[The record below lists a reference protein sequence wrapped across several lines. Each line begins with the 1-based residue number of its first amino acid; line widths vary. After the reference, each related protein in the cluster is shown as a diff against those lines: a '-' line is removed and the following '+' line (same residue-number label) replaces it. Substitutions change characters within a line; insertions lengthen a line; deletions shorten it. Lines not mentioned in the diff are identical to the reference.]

1 MAIPPT
7 GSTIT
12 MTDLRDFFV
21 GGGFASSFVLGILGT
36 YIGISQGTTI
46 TMSSTFGVCG
56 QSSTPGSFSLVSTS
70 PTLPNI
76 SPTSEEF
83 SKTAHVAFDEFGGVD
98 GEYMFVCGYESTGT
112 AHTAGVVNVA
122 TGAEEFTF
130 GVGSSQDIIIH
141 PMGIHSNDLIFKI
154 INSTAT
160 GPTIY
165 HYDHSGGLVRSI
177 GPISGQTLN
186 NFGNVFYNPNN
197 GRYYGLNEASANS
210 FYGIRKFNTST
221 TPEASFA
228 IPNPIDGFT
237 WERQGTVRGQVCPIP
252 NKNAILYTV
261 TFSNSSTGLY
271 KYVTLSFDMDDEQWY
286 VIATSSNGSGT
297 LPSLTSPFDG
307 ATSATELFDQ
317 CLSSDGTTLCLAFK
331 KTDGSSVWYNGYVDP
346 TAQWEFSSPVNLNA
360 PDLQSAGT
368 NFFTNRTRRINTV
381 YGNPG
386 AFVESFS
393 GSVFDTD
400 PEPGRGWL
408 YSRATSFEFSTFTII
423 ESISGDDLPTFPPSP
438 TYMPRFYPIYD
449 TTTGPKKLV
458 RNGTSDT
465 QTMMVGGERSTNGA
479 STSNDKVYRINVP
492 TVGGSA

>member
-12 MTDLRDFFV
+12 MTDIRDFFV

-46 TMSSTFGVCG
+46 TMSSTFGGFG

-76 SPTSEEF
+76 SPTEEG
-83 SKTAHVAFDEFGGVD
+83 SPHIAFDEFGGVA
-98 GEYMFVCGYESTGT
+98 GEYMFVSGRSFA
-112 AHTAGVVNVA
+112 AHTCGVVNVA

-130 GVGSSQDIIIH
+130 GLSSSQDVIIH
-141 PMGIHSNDLIFKI
+141 PTGIQSNALIFKVI
-154 INSTAT
+154 SSSAT
-160 GPTIY
+160 GPIIY

-186 NFGNVFYNPNN
+186 NNGDVFYNPNN

-237 WERQGTVRGQVCPIP
+237 WTRQFTVRGQVSPIP

-261 TFSNSSTGLY
+261 LFNNSSTGLY
-271 KYVTLSFDMDDEQWY
+271 KYATLSFDMDDEQWY
-286 VIATSSNGSGT
+286 VIAGSPPDPSGS
-297 LPSLTSPFDG
+297 LPALTSPFDG
-307 ATSATELFDQ
+307 ATAATEIFDQ
-317 CLSSDGTTLCLAFK
+317 CLSADGTTLCVGLK
-331 KTDGSSVWYNGYVDP
+331 QGTSSVWYNGYVDP

-360 PDLQSAGT
+360 PDLQTAGT
-368 NFFTNRTRRINTV
+368 NFFTNRTRKINTV
-381 YGNPG
+381 YGDPG

-393 GSVFDTD
+393 GSTFDTD

-423 ESISGDDLPTFPPSP
+423 ESISGDDLPTFAPSP

-449 TTTGPKKLV
+449 TTTGPKKIV
-458 RNGTSDT
+458 QNGTSNT
-465 QTMMVGGERSTNGA
+465 QTMMCGGISSTNGA

>member
-12 MTDLRDFFV
+12 MTDIRDFFV
-21 GGGFASSFVLGILGT
+21 GGGFTSSFVLGILGT

-46 TMSSTFGVCG
+46 TMSSTFGGFG

-76 SPTSEEF
+76 NPTSEENF
-83 SKTAHVAFDEFGGVD
+83 DNPHIAFDEWNGVS
-98 GEYMFVCGYESTGT
+98 GEYMFVSGYSFGAMTC
-112 AHTAGVVNVA
+112 GVVNVA
-122 TGAEEFTF
+122 TGAELFTF
-130 GVGSSQDIIIH
+130 NLSSDQNVIMH
-141 PMGIHSNDLIFKI
+141 PTGIQSNDLIFKI
-154 INSTAT
+154 ISSTTT
-160 GPTIY
+160 GPIIY
-165 HYDHSGGLVRSI
+165 HYNHSGSLVRSI

-186 NFGNVFYNPNN
+186 NFGDIFYNPNN

-237 WERQGTVRGQVCPIP
+237 WDRQFTVKGQVCSIP

-261 TFSNSSTGLY
+261 LFRSSAGLY
-271 KYVTLSFDMDDEQWY
+271 KYATLSFDMDDEQWY
-286 VIATSSNGSGT
+286 VIAGSPPDPSGA
-297 LPSLTSPFDG
+297 LPALTSPFDG
-307 ATSATELFDQ
+307 VTAATEIFDQ
-317 CLSSDGTTLCLAFK
+317 CLSADGTTICLGLK
-331 KTDGSSVWYNGYVDP
+331 QGTSSVWYNGYVDP
-346 TAQWEFSSPVNLNA
+346 TAQWEFGSAVNLDS
-360 PDLQSAGT
+360 PDLQTAGT
-368 NFFTNRTRRINTV
+368 DFFTNRTRKINTV
-381 YGNPG
+381 YGAPG

-393 GSVFDTD
+393 GSTFDSD
-400 PEPGRGWL
+400 PEPGRSWL

-449 TTTGPKKLV
+449 TTTGPKKIV
-458 RNGTSDT
+458 QNGTANT
-465 QTMMVGGERSTNGA
+465 QTMMCGGVSSTSGA

-492 TVGGSA
+492 TVGGAA

>member
-12 MTDLRDFFV
+12 MTDIRDFFV
-21 GGGFASSFVLGILGT
+21 GGGFTSSFVLGILGT

-46 TMSSTFGVCG
+46 TMSSTFGGFG

-76 SPTSEEF
+76 NPTNEERYSEL
-83 SKTAHVAFDEFGGVD
+83 HVAFDEWNGVS
-98 GEYMFVCGYESTGT
+98 GEYMFVAGDSSNAMTC
-112 AHTAGVVNVA
+112 GVVNVA
-122 TGAEEFTF
+122 TGAELFTF
-130 GVGSSQDIIIH
+130 NLSDRQDVIIH
-141 PMGIHSNDLIFKI
+141 PTGIQSNDLIFKI
-154 INSTAT
+154 ISTTTT
-160 GPTIY
+160 GPIIY
-165 HYDHSGGLVRSI
+165 HYNHSGSLVRSI

-186 NFGNVFYNPNN
+186 AFGDIFYNPNN

-237 WERQGTVRGQVCPIP
+237 WTSTGTVRGPVSPIP

-261 TFSNSSTGLY
+261 SLRNSSSNTY

-286 VIATSSNGSGT
+286 VIAVSGVGSGV
-297 LPSLTSPFDG
+297 LPDLTSPFDG
-307 ATSATELFDQ
+307 TTTRSEIFDQ
-317 CLSSDGTTLCLAFK
+317 CLSTDGTTICLGFK
-331 KTDGSSVWYNGYVDP
+331 QDGSSVWYNGYVDP
-346 TAQWEFSSPVNLNA
+346 TAQWEFSSPVNLDS
-360 PDLQSAGT
+360 PDLQTAGT
-368 NFFTNRTRRINTV
+368 DFFPDRVRKINTV
-381 YGNPG
+381 YGDPG

-393 GSVFDTD
+393 GSTFLED
-400 PEPGRGWL
+400 PEGQGRNWL
-408 YSRATSFEFSTFTII
+408 FSRATSFEFSTFTII

-438 TYMPRFYPIYD
+438 TYMPRFYPLYD
-449 TTTGPKKLV
+449 TTTGPKKIV
-458 RNGTSDT
+458 QNGTSNT
-465 QTMMVGGERSTNGA
+465 QTMMCGGERSTNGA